1 MRTRFGYCQARAAL
15 ALRGAGS
22 GANTIEVRWVE
33 VSGGTVDPGTGGR
46 VGGTRTAKSGTLRAL
61 ALQEPPTTVVRNYA
75 EVEAGDLL
83 LDTDAAGTVE
93 ISGTGVVP
101 APTTTLDALAALG
114 PVFVYCGRSYS
125 QKKVGAALSAAWDV
139 ASSGQKLFRTILLR
153 PET

>member
-1 MRTRFGYCQARAAL
+1 MRTRFGFCQARAAL

-33 VSGGTVDPGTGGR
+33 VNGGTVDPGTGGR
-46 VGGTRTAKSGTLRAL
+46 IGGTRTARSGTLRAL
-61 ALQEPPTTVVRNYA
+61 ALQEPPSTVVRNYA

-83 LDTDAAGTVE
+83 LDTDAAGTVTLPDE
-93 ISGTGVVP
+93 T
-101 APTTTLDALAALG
+101 TTTLDAIAAQG

-139 ASSGQKLFRTILLR
+139 ASNGQKLFRTILLR